1 MGSVVDFLQTFGE
14 LLKVKHICAV
24 IIKIMKV
31 KVNSINYY
39 FLFFIFQV
47 TFTNVFIEIE
57 QAPCNKNVFHIAR
70 EFEHSFVFFLWN
82 IFIDW
87 MQHFI
92 QFMKLKKKTEKFY
105 FWTIKLNFFFKNLIF
120 PFFLASH
127 SSILFFSQE
136 VEEPPSWNL
145 LRLSMT
151 ILSTM
156 RRICLENFIKI
167 GHKSHNF
174 IDRNW

>member
-70 EFEHSFVFFLWN
+70 EFEHSLVF
-82 IFIDW
+82 
-87 MQHFI
+87 
-92 QFMKLKKKTEKFY
+92 LKK
-105 FWTIKLNFFFKNLIF
+105 I
-120 PFFLASH
+120 S
-127 SSILFFSQE
+127 LFFRIND
-136 VEEPPSWNL
+136 PKHLFPSVKFPN
-145 LRLSMT
+145 SKKCDFT
-151 ILSTM
+151 AP
-156 RRICLENFIKI
+156 
-167 GHKSHNF
+167 
-174 IDRNW
+174 

>member
-70 EFEHSFVFFLWN
+70 EFEHSLVFCL
-82 IFIDW
+82 
-87 MQHFI
+87 
-92 QFMKLKKKTEKFY
+92 FMNKSLHLLRKCLIVFQEI
-105 FWTIKLNFFFKNLIF
+105 WENWDIF
-120 PFFLASH
+120 PKAMCTS
-127 SSILFFSQE
+127 
-136 VEEPPSWNL
+136 
-145 LRLSMT
+145 
-151 ILSTM
+151 
-156 RRICLENFIKI
+156 
-167 GHKSHNF
+167 G
-174 IDRNW
+174 